1 MACIRLQK
9 RTPMK
14 LRTLVAGLV
23 LAIAITPAAAAAPK
37 GDSDPQRVGGG
48 TEAVSTDFYCSLIPW
63 FPLCHPR

>member
-1 MACIRLQK
+1 
-9 RTPMK
+9 MK

-37 GDSDPQRVGGG
+37 GDSDPQRVGG